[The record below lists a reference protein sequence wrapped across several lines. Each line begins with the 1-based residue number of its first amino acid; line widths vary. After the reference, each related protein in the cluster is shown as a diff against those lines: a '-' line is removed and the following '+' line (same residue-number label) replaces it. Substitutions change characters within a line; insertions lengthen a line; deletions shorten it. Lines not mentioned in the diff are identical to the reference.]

1 MQLDSVR
8 EVKATLREDGGVR
21 AVDAGF
27 AALGVA
33 VGGPGGFRLAVR
45 VADDA
50 AASSAWVSD
59 ARRVAR
65 GEVEVRTVGRIRAL
79 GSGPGAPP
87 GPGMPGQA
95 PPWYQGRIRPLRIGA
110 SVGHPRVTAGTIGAF
125 VRDVDRRLAL
135 LSNSHVIAD
144 EGRAPVGDGV
154 HQPGPADGGEV
165 ADRVATL
172 AAVVPYDT
180 ARPNLVDCA
189 TATLDDGVEA
199 DLRRIGDEGDLAGL
213 EEDVTAGDRVVKAGR
228 TTGTTRGRVTAFELD
243 GLDVAFG
250 TGSLRFDDQ
259 IEVVGDTGAFSA
271 GGDSGSMV
279 CTLDGLLGYA
289 LLFAGSEVGGADGS
303 GVTYCNPLGRVLT
316 TLGVELAT

>member
-1 MQLDSVR
+1 MRLDSVR
-8 EVKATLREDGGVR
+8 EVKAALRGDDAIR
-21 AVDAGF
+21 AVGAGA

-33 VGGPGGFRLAVR
+33 PGGPGGYRLAVR

-50 AASSAWVSD
+50 AGASPWVSD
-59 ARRVAR
+59 ARRAAR
-65 GEVEVRTVGRIRAL
+65 GEADVRTVGRIRAL
-79 GSGPGAPP
+79 GGGAGETP
-87 GPGMPGQA
+87 A
-95 PPWYQGRIRPLRIGA
+95 PPWYQGRVRPLRIGA